1 MTRFSTAGILAD
13 NNTRRP
19 IAVTATFLVMFGLGI
34 IFADTHR
41 TLVHA
46 QTPNTETGKAMQIQ
60 SVPFG
65 QLADGHD
72 VAIFTITNSRGN
84 SIRLTNYGAVL
95 MDVNIADASGNIANV
110 NLSFDS
116 LEPYVD
122 RHPHFGSTIGRFANR
137 IALAQFTIDGKT
149 YQVTKNHGQ
158 HHLHGGDV
166 GFDHLLW
173 QAETFNDGDVAGV
186 RFTLVSPDGME
197 GYPGTLTTIA
207 EYSFNESDELAM
219 IFTATTDAP
228 THVNLCNHSYWNL
241 GGVGSGDV
249 LDTILTIEADQVLDV
264 DADLIPT
271 GKIND
276 VAGTGLDFRTPTPIG
291 KNIQQYAATK
301 GFDHCFVVRGTAG
314 ELRKAA
320 RAEDP
325 KSGRVMEVWT
335 TQPAMQL
342 YTGNHL
348 PANERSGGYG
358 RHDAFCLETQHHPDA
373 PNQPTFPSTLLK
385 PRETLM
391 QKTVHRFSNR

>member
-1 MTRFSTAGILAD
+1 
-13 NNTRRP
+13 
-19 IAVTATFLVMFGLGI
+19 
-34 IFADTHR
+34 
-41 TLVHA
+41 
-46 QTPNTETGKAMQIQ
+46 MQIQ

-72 VAIFTITNSRGN
+72 VALFTITNSRGN
-84 SIRLTNYGAVL
+84 SIRLTNYGAIL
-95 MDVNIADASGNIANV
+95 MDVNIADASGNVANV

-116 LEPYVD
+116 LQPYVD

-149 YQVTKNHGQ
+149 YQVTKNHGR

-197 GYPGTLTTIA
+197 GYPGTLTTVA

-241 GGVGSGDV
+241 GGAGSGDV

-291 KNIQQYAATK
+291 KNIQQYEATK

-325 KSGRVMEVWT
+325 TSGRVMEVWT

-385 PRETLM
+385 PGETLM